1 MVKIR
6 LHGGFFVARLFPLKC
21 CRRFTSFAI
30 CLQYPFGA
38 GNRNTLLPRF
48 LVFSGFITVKSQRW
62 VFPFDNMQPLR
73 CNSKRLICFFFLYN
87 KKFLHNISRVRNLCN
102 RWVFFCVNL
111 AKLQCR
117 CGKTFFAMSAVQER
131 KTTKS
136 PFHGVY
142 LRKINTFDGKYGI
155 IIVMIK
161 IIPLFSGSKGN
172 STLIQT
178 ENTLL
183 LLDVGYSYRATL
195 EKFKA
200 LGISPKDVDAVVITH
215 EHADHV
221 CALPMWTK
229 NFHTKVYAPQ
239 ATVNYLMQR
248 CFYSDIAAVEGPFD
262 VKDIRADVFRC
273 SHDARECLGYR
284 FSDGKESVACVTD
297 TGIAT
302 LRLVDFLAPCKS
314 IMLESNHDSEMLQH
328 GAYPYLLKRRI
339 ASELGHLS
347 NRQASLV
354 LEKLIGSNVRNVV
367 LAHLS
372 QQNNTKQLAMG
383 CAVDMYSKHNV
394 QVGKDV
400 FVYVADQKENG
411 VEI

>member
-1 MVKIR
+1 M
-6 LHGGFFVARLFPLKC
+6 
-21 CRRFTSFAI
+21 
-30 CLQYPFGA
+30 
-38 GNRNTLLPRF
+38 
-48 LVFSGFITVKSQRW
+48 
-62 VFPFDNMQPLR
+62 
-73 CNSKRLICFFFLYN
+73 
-87 KKFLHNISRVRNLCN
+87 
-102 RWVFFCVNL
+102 
-111 AKLQCR
+111 
-117 CGKTFFAMSAVQER
+117 FAMFAVQER

-328 GAYPYLLKRRI
+328 GAYPYLLKWRI

-400 FVYVADQKENG
+400 FVYVADQKENE

>member
-1 MVKIR
+1 M
-6 LHGGFFVARLFPLKC
+6 
-21 CRRFTSFAI
+21 
-30 CLQYPFGA
+30 
-38 GNRNTLLPRF
+38 
-48 LVFSGFITVKSQRW
+48 
-62 VFPFDNMQPLR
+62 
-73 CNSKRLICFFFLYN
+73 
-87 KKFLHNISRVRNLCN
+87 
-102 RWVFFCVNL
+102 
-111 AKLQCR
+111 
-117 CGKTFFAMSAVQER
+117 
-131 KTTKS
+131 
-136 PFHGVY
+136 
-142 LRKINTFDGKYGI
+142 RKINTFDGKYGI

-284 FSDGKESVACVTD
+284 FSHGKESVACVTD

>member
-1 MVKIR
+1 MQMRKN
-6 LHGGFFVARLFPLKC
+6 FVCNVCSAREKN
-21 CRRFTSFAI
+21 
-30 CLQYPFGA
+30 Y
-38 GNRNTLLPRF
+38 
-48 LVFSGFITVKSQRW
+48 
-62 VFPFDNMQPLR
+62 
-73 CNSKRLICFFFLYN
+73 
-87 KKFLHNISRVRNLCN
+87 KFLHNVSRVRNLCN
-102 RWVFFCVNL
+102 RWVFFVNL

-117 CGKTFFAMSAVQER
+117 CAKILFAMFAVQER

-200 LGISPKDVDAVVITH
+200 LGISPKEVDAVVITH

>member
-1 MVKIR
+1 M
-6 LHGGFFVARLFPLKC
+6 
-21 CRRFTSFAI
+21 
-30 CLQYPFGA
+30 
-38 GNRNTLLPRF
+38 
-48 LVFSGFITVKSQRW
+48 
-62 VFPFDNMQPLR
+62 
-73 CNSKRLICFFFLYN
+73 
-87 KKFLHNISRVRNLCN
+87 
-102 RWVFFCVNL
+102 
-111 AKLQCR
+111 
-117 CGKTFFAMSAVQER
+117 FAMFAVQER

-284 FSDGKESVACVTD
+284 FSEGKESVACVTD

-314 IMLESNHDSEMLQH
+314 IMLESNHDSEMLRH